1 MNENEMYLLRL
12 KRNCNIFNNYFA
24 VYDDIMMDVEKEQVF
39 CRNLSSLLKRAIFPT
54 QKILGDNMIEMEN
67 VYKKYPNGVVAANG
81 ISVQIK
87 QGEFVYVVGPSG
99 AGKSTF
105 IKMMYRE
112 EVPTKGSIM
121 INGINLA
128 KMKESRVPYLRR
140 QIGVVFQDF
149 KLLPTLTVFENI
161 AFAMEVIEEHPAQ
174 IKKRVMETLD
184 LVGLKHK
191 ARMLPTEL
199 SGGEQQRVSIARSI
213 VNSPKV
219 MIADE
224 PTGNLDPETSW
235 DIMNIFDEINRRGTT
250 VVMATHNKDIVNRI
264 KHRVIAIES
273 GTISRDEQRGD
284 YGYEI

>member
-1 MNENEMYLLRL
+1 
-12 KRNCNIFNNYFA
+12 
-24 VYDDIMMDVEKEQVF
+24 
-39 CRNLSSLLKRAIFPT
+39 
-54 QKILGDNMIEMEN
+54 MIEMKD
-67 VYKKYPNGVVAANG
+67 VYKKYPNGVTAANG
-81 ISVQIK
+81 IDVDIK

-112 EVPTKGSIM
+112 EKPTKGSIT

-128 KMKESRVPYLRR
+128 TLRPSKVPLLRR
-140 QIGVVFQDF
+140 NIGVVFQDF
-149 KLLPTLTVFENI
+149 KLLSTLNVYENV
-161 AFAMEVIEEHPAQ
+161 AFALEVIEEQPKY

-213 VNSPKV
+213 VNAPKL

-235 DIMNIFDEINRRGTT
+235 EIMNIFEEINTRGTT
-250 VVMATHNKDIVNRI
+250 IVMATHNKDIVNTI

-273 GTISRDEQRGD
+273 GKIVRDQMRGD
-284 YGYEI
+284 YGYES